1 MRGLSALEV
10 CNNNG
15 WKIVEVANCLSR
27 SGRPVPHSH
36 KFVVRNNNEKTFFVL
51 ESYGSFVGA
60 TDGWYNKLV
69 NDEWLW
75 SATTKRAFGVKI
87 DEIRERGMSIDEIVN
102 WGNNLR

>member
-15 WKIVEVANCLSR
+15 WKVVEIANCLSR

-36 KFVVRNNNEKTFFVL
+36 KFVVQNNNFAAFSVL
-51 ESYGSFVGA
+51 ESYGSFVGVSY
-60 TDGWYNKLV
+60 GWNDKLV
-69 NDEWLW
+69 NDEYLW

-87 DEIRERGMSIDEIVN
+87 DEIRELGMSVDEIVN
-102 WGNNLR
+102 WCNNLR